1 MSESNLIC
9 DLPAKF
15 GQRECG
21 RRLFRL
27 GFWQRREA
35 IFAQAYELA
44 NRDHGKSK
52 TRQNRLISG
61 SGTTMLALAALLL
74 SGISR
79 AETISGQHA
88 REFDGTVTRHV
99 HFKYLLFIPDAYEEG
114 EGKRW
119 PLIMYLHGGS
129 RRGDDIEKLRE
140 PGYGLPALIEKNR
153 SFPFLVLSPQCP
165 EGESW
170 SDTEALIAV
179 LDEVENKYA
188 VDPARVYL
196 TGHSMG
202 GFGTW
207 YLAYEHPE
215 RFAAIAP
222 MSAYPFTVTSW
233 AAKLKDMPIWAFH
246 GANDNLAPIGDTR
259 ELVDALRALGNNVR
273 FTVLPN
279 RDHYILDTYEN
290 QELYSWFLAHVRATK

>member
-9 DLPAKF
+9 DLSTKLS
-15 GQRECG
+15 QREC
-21 RRLFRL
+21 RWRFFRL
-27 GFWQRREA
+27 GFWQRGKA

-44 NRDHGKSK
+44 KGKHRKSN
-52 TRQNRLISG
+52 TSQNRVVSG
-61 SGTTMLALAALLL
+61 SKTTMLAFVVLLL

-79 AETISGQHA
+79 AETISGQHPGD
-88 REFDGTVTRHV
+88 FDGTVTRHV
-99 HFKYLLFIPDAYEEG
+99 HLKYLLFIPDAYNEG

-119 PLIMYLHGGS
+119 PLIIYLHGGS
-129 RRGDDIEKLRE
+129 RRGDDIKKLRE
-140 PGYGLPALIEKNR
+140 PGYGLPALVEKNR

-165 EGESW
+165 EGEFW
-170 SDTEALIAV
+170 TDTEALIAV
-179 LDEVENKYA
+179 LDEVENKYE

-222 MSAYPFTVTSW
+222 MSAYPFTVTAW
-233 AAKLKDMPIWAFH
+233 ATKLKNMPIWAFH
-246 GANDNLAPIGDTR
+246 GAADNLAPIGDTR

-290 QELYSWFLAHVRATK
+290 QELYSWFLEHVRAMK